1 MENKNKIPHWR
12 NSSNIKYQNVTK
24 KDNSYPNTEIQ
35 DRSLSWLGTG
45 TSIKCGGV
53 KIVSCRGYY
62 FPSYLTDFSYFSVK
76 KKDSESYRTQ
86 LEHVNNGSFEKEW
99 VIFMDFKLF
108 YFLTGIISVYAPTP
122 K

>member
-53 KIVSCRGYY
+53 KLVSCRGYY
-62 FPSYLTDFSYFSVK
+62 FPTYLTDFSCFSVEK
-76 KKDSESYRTQ
+76 HFRKLQDTVRTCQ
-86 LEHVNNGSFEKEW
+86 
-99 VIFMDFKLF
+99 
-108 YFLTGIISVYAPTP
+108 
-122 K
+122 